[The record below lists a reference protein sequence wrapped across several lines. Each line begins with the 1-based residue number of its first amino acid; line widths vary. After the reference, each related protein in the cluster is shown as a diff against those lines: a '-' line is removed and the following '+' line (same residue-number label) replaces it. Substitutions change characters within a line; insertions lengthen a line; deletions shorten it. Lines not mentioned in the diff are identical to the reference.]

1 MNRKI
6 ILHTLV
12 LLLPAFAVAGACT
25 FGLLSHSADMLKADR
40 LTASLAESTSESVPD
55 SSAPVFE
62 TAEQE
67 PTEVS
72 QSSTGQS
79 SLLSSQKPAAS
90 ETENNPSPVSK
101 TVNKVSPA
109 QKDESSREQI
119 SERNEISR
127 PSEISS
133 VKELSE
139 ENKAEP
145 TDIRVSEISQAQ
157 REQSNPSK
165 ESSSQTKASEV
176 QSLPYEQSEKTA
188 EPSVQ
193 ESHEPSVHEPST
205 KPVEHEE
212 SSETPVVSDASFAE
226 PTGRYIDGTYKAV
239 AEVNGYEEEGF
250 LYDLEITV
258 TVSGGEITA
267 ITGRIKN
274 DRSDDPEANEAYVR
288 RAVKKLS
295 EAIIGGQST
304 ENVDIITNATYSS
317 GTVLKATADA
327 LSQAER

>member
-6 ILHTLV
+6 TLHTLA

-25 FGLLSHSADMLKADR
+25 FGLLSHSADTLKADR
-40 LTASLAESTSESVPD
+40 LTASLAESASESVPD
-55 SSAPVFE
+55 SSAPVLE

-72 QSSTGQS
+72 QSSAGQN
-79 SLLSSQKPAAS
+79 SLLSSQKPTVS
-90 ETENNPSPVSK
+90 ETENKPSAVSK
-101 TVNKVSPA
+101 ALDKVSPA
-109 QKDESSREQI
+109 PKAENSSGQV

-139 ENKAEP
+139 EYKAEP
-145 TDIRVSEISQAQ
+145 TDVSESEISQAQ
-157 REQSNPSK
+157 REQSDPSK
-165 ESSSQTKASEV
+165 ESSSQTASEG
-176 QSLPYEQSEKTA
+176 QSLPYEQSEKPA

-212 SSETPVVSDASFAE
+212 SSETPVVSDGSFAE
-226 PTGRYIDGTYKAV
+226 PTGGYIDGTYKAV
-239 AEVNGYEEEGF
+239 AEVDGFEEEGF

-295 EAIIGGQST
+295 DAIIIGQST
-304 ENVDIITNATYSS
+304 ENVDVITNATYSS
-317 GTVLKATADA
+317 GAVLKATAEA

>member
-1 MNRKI
+1 MVACSSEN
-6 ILHTLV
+6 
-12 LLLPAFAVAGACT
+12 VAGGT
-25 FGLLSHSADMLKADR
+25 IDPNSI
-40 LTASLAESTSESVPD
+40 AEVSSSSESVPD
-55 SSAPVFE
+55 SSAPVLE

-72 QSSTGQS
+72 QSSAGQN
-79 SLLSSQKPAAS
+79 SLLSSQKPTVS
-90 ETENNPSPVSK
+90 ETENKPSAVSK
-101 TVNKVSPA
+101 ALDKVSPA
-109 QKDESSREQI
+109 PKAENSSGQV

-139 ENKAEP
+139 EYKAEP
-145 TDIRVSEISQAQ
+145 TDVSESEISQAQ

-165 ESSSQTKASEV
+165 ESSSQTASEG
-176 QSLPYEQSEKTA
+176 QSLPYEQSEKPA

-212 SSETPVVSDASFAE
+212 SSETPVVSDGSFAE
-226 PTGRYIDGTYKAV
+226 PTGGYIDGTYKAV
-239 AEVNGYEEEGF
+239 AEVDGFEEEGF

-295 EAIIGGQST
+295 DAIIIGQST
-304 ENVDIITNATYSS
+304 ENVDVITNATYSS
-317 GTVLKATADA
+317 GAVLKATAEA

>member
-55 SSAPVFE
+55 SSAPVSE
-62 TAEQE
+62 TAEAE
-67 PTEVS
+67 STEVS

-79 SLLSSQKPAAS
+79 PLLSSQKPTVS
-90 ETENNPSPVSK
+90 ETENKPSAVSK
-101 TVNKVSPA
+101 ALDKVSPA
-109 QKDESSREQI
+109 PKAENSSGQV

-145 TDIRVSEISQAQ
+145 SNVRVSEISQAQ

-176 QSLPYEQSEKTA
+176 QSLPYEQSEKPA

-212 SSETPVVSDASFAE
+212 SSETPVVSDGSFAE
-226 PTGRYIDGTYKAV
+226 PTGGYIDGTYKAV
-239 AEVNGYEEEGF
+239 AEVDGFEEEGF

-295 EAIIGGQST
+295 DAIIIGQST
-304 ENVDIITNATYSS
+304 ENVDVITNATYSS
-317 GTVLKATADA
+317 GAVLKATAEA

>member
-6 ILHTLV
+6 TLHTLA

-25 FGLLSHSADMLKADR
+25 FGLLSHSADTLKADR

-55 SSAPVFE
+55 SSAPVSE

-72 QSSTGQS
+72 QSSAGQN
-79 SLLSSQKPAAS
+79 SLLSSQKPTVS
-90 ETENNPSPVSK
+90 ETENKPSAVSK
-101 TVNKVSPA
+101 ALDKVSPA
-109 QKDESSREQI
+109 PKAENSSGQV

-139 ENKAEP
+139 EYKAEP
-145 TDIRVSEISQAQ
+145 TDVSESEISQAQ
-157 REQSNPSK
+157 REQSDPSK
-165 ESSSQTKASEV
+165 ESSSQTASEG
-176 QSLPYEQSEKTA
+176 QSLPYEQSEKPA

-212 SSETPVVSDASFAE
+212 SSETPVVSDGSFAE
-226 PTGRYIDGTYKAV
+226 PTGGYIDGTYKAV
-239 AEVNGYEEEGF
+239 AEVDGFDEEGF

-274 DRSDDPEANEAYVR
+274 DRSDEPEANEAYVR

-304 ENVDIITNATYSS
+304 ENVDAITNATYSS
-317 GTVLKATADA
+317 GAVLKATADA

>member
-1 MNRKI
+1 MLFLLILI
-6 ILHTLV
+6 ILLMIH
-12 LLLPAFAVAGACT
+12 PG
-25 FGLLSHSADMLKADR
+25 M
-40 LTASLAESTSESVPD
+40 AESASESVPD
-55 SSAPVFE
+55 SSAPVLE

-72 QSSTGQS
+72 QSSAGQN
-79 SLLSSQKPAAS
+79 SLLSSQKPTVS
-90 ETENNPSPVSK
+90 ETENKPSAVSK
-101 TVNKVSPA
+101 ALDKVSPA
-109 QKDESSREQI
+109 PKAENSSGQV

-145 TDIRVSEISQAQ
+145 TDVSESEISQAQ

-165 ESSSQTKASEV
+165 ESSSQTASEG
-176 QSLPYEQSEKTA
+176 QSLPYEQSEKPA

-212 SSETPVVSDASFAE
+212 SSETPVVSDGSFAE
-226 PTGRYIDGTYKAV
+226 PTGGYIDGTYKAV
-239 AEVNGYEEEGF
+239 AEVDGFEEEGF

-295 EAIIGGQST
+295 DAIIIGQST
-304 ENVDIITNATYSS
+304 ENVDVITNATYSS
-317 GTVLKATADA
+317 GAVLKATAEA

>member
-6 ILHTLV
+6 TLHTLA

-25 FGLLSHSADMLKADR
+25 FGLLSHSADTLKADR

-55 SSAPVFE
+55 SSAPVLE

-72 QSSTGQS
+72 QSSAGQS
-79 SLLSSQKPAAS
+79 SLLSSQKPTVS
-90 ETENNPSPVSK
+90 ETENKPSAVSK
-101 TVNKVSPA
+101 ALDKVSPA
-109 QKDESSREQI
+109 PKAENSSGQI

-139 ENKAEP
+139 EYKAEP
-145 TDIRVSEISQAQ
+145 TDVSESEISQAQ
-157 REQSNPSK
+157 REQSAPSK
-165 ESSSQTKASEV
+165 ESSSQTASEG
-176 QSLPYEQSEKTA
+176 QSLPYEYSEKPA

-193 ESHEPSVHEPST
+193 ESHEPPVHEPIT

-212 SSETPVVSDASFAE
+212 SSETPVVSDVSFAE
-226 PTGRYIDGTYKAV
+226 PTGGYIDGTYKAV
-239 AEVNGYEEEGF
+239 AEVDGFEGEGF

-295 EAIIGGQST
+295 DAIIIGQST
-304 ENVDIITNATYSS
+304 ENVDVITNATYSS
-317 GTVLKATADA
+317 GAVLKATAEA

>member
-6 ILHTLV
+6 TLHTLA

-25 FGLLSHSADMLKADR
+25 FGLLSHSADTLKADR
-40 LTASLAESTSESVPD
+40 LTASLAESASESVPD
-55 SSAPVFE
+55 SSAPVSE
-62 TAEQE
+62 TAEAE
-67 PTEVS
+67 STEVS

-79 SLLSSQKPAAS
+79 PLLSSPKPTVS
-90 ETENNPSPVSK
+90 ETENKPSAVSK
-101 TVNKVSPA
+101 AESKSVS
-109 QKDESSREQI
+109 SSKAENSSGQV

-139 ENKAEP
+139 EYKAEP
-145 TDIRVSEISQAQ
+145 TDVSESEISQAQ
-157 REQSNPSK
+157 REQSDPSK
-165 ESSSQTKASEV
+165 ESSSQTASEG
-176 QSLPYEQSEKTA
+176 QSLPYEQSEKPA

-205 KPVEHEE
+205 KLVEHEE
-212 SSETPVVSDASFAE
+212 SSETPVVSDGSFAE
-226 PTGRYIDGTYKAV
+226 PTGGYIDGTYKAV
-239 AEVNGYEEEGF
+239 AEVDGFEEEGF

-295 EAIIGGQST
+295 DAIIIGQST
-304 ENVDIITNATYSS
+304 ENVDVITNATYSS
-317 GTVLKATADA
+317 GAVLKATAEA

>member
-25 FGLLSHSADMLKADR
+25 FGLLSHSADTLKADR
-40 LTASLAESTSESVPD
+40 LTASLAESASESVPD
-55 SSAPVFE
+55 SSAPVLE

-72 QSSTGQS
+72 QSSAGQN
-79 SLLSSQKPAAS
+79 SLLSSQKPTVS
-90 ETENNPSPVSK
+90 ETENKPSAVSK
-101 TVNKVSPA
+101 ALDKVSPA
-109 QKDESSREQI
+109 PKAENSSGQV

-139 ENKAEP
+139 EYKAEP
-145 TDIRVSEISQAQ
+145 TDVSESEISQAQ
-157 REQSNPSK
+157 REQSDPSK
-165 ESSSQTKASEV
+165 ESSSQTASEG
-176 QSLPYEQSEKTA
+176 QSLPYEQSEKPA

-205 KPVEHEE
+205 KLVEHEE
-212 SSETPVVSDASFAE
+212 SSETPVVSDGSFAE
-226 PTGRYIDGTYKAV
+226 PTGGYIDGTYKAV
-239 AEVNGYEEEGF
+239 AEVDGFEEEGF

-295 EAIIGGQST
+295 DAIIIGQST
-304 ENVDIITNATYSS
+304 ENVDVITNATYSS
-317 GTVLKATADA
+317 GAVLKATAEA

>member
-6 ILHTLV
+6 ILHTLA

-25 FGLLSHSADMLKADR
+25 FGLLSHSADTLKADR
-40 LTASLAESTSESVPD
+40 LTASLAESASESVPD
-55 SSAPVFE
+55 SSAPVLE

-72 QSSTGQS
+72 QSSAGQN
-79 SLLSSQKPAAS
+79 SLLSSQKPTVS
-90 ETENNPSPVSK
+90 ETENKPSAVSK
-101 TVNKVSPA
+101 ALDKVSPA
-109 QKDESSREQI
+109 PKAENSSGQV

-139 ENKAEP
+139 EYKAEP
-145 TDIRVSEISQAQ
+145 TDVSESEISQAQ
-157 REQSNPSK
+157 REQSAPSK
-165 ESSSQTKASEV
+165 ESSSQTASEG
-176 QSLPYEQSEKTA
+176 QSLPYEQSEKPA

-193 ESHEPSVHEPST
+193 ESHEPPVHEPIT
-205 KPVEHEE
+205 KLVEHEE
-212 SSETPVVSDASFAE
+212 SSETPVVSDGSFAE
-226 PTGRYIDGTYKAV
+226 PTGGYIDGTYKAV
-239 AEVNGYEEEGF
+239 AEVDGFEEEGF

-295 EAIIGGQST
+295 DAIIIGQST
-304 ENVDIITNATYSS
+304 ENVDVITNATYSS
-317 GTVLKATADA
+317 GAVLKATAEA

>member
-90 ETENNPSPVSK
+90 ETENNPSSKAVS
-101 TVNKVSPA
+101 KVSPA
-109 QKDESSREQI
+109 PKAESNREQV

-145 TDIRVSEISQAQ
+145 TDVRVSEISQAQ

-212 SSETPVVSDASFAE
+212 SSETPVVSDASFSE

-295 EAIIGGQST
+295 DAIIIGQST
-304 ENVDIITNATYSS
+304 ENVDVITNATYSS
-317 GTVLKATADA
+317 GAVLKATADA

>member
-6 ILHTLV
+6 TLHTLA

-25 FGLLSHSADMLKADR
+25 FGLLSHSADTLKADR

-55 SSAPVFE
+55 SSAPVSE
-62 TAEQE
+62 TAEAE
-67 PTEVS
+67 STEVS

-79 SLLSSQKPAAS
+79 PLLSSQKPTVS
-90 ETENNPSPVSK
+90 ETENKPSAVSK
-101 TVNKVSPA
+101 AESKSVS
-109 QKDESSREQI
+109 SSKAENSSGQI

-139 ENKAEP
+139 EYKAEP
-145 TDIRVSEISQAQ
+145 TDVSESEISQAQ
-157 REQSNPSK
+157 REQSAPSK
-165 ESSSQTKASEV
+165 ESSSQTASEG
-176 QSLPYEQSEKTA
+176 QSLPYEQSEKPA

-205 KPVEHEE
+205 KLVEHEE
-212 SSETPVVSDASFAE
+212 SSETPVVSDGSFAE
-226 PTGRYIDGTYKAV
+226 PTGGYIDGTYKAV
-239 AEVNGYEEEGF
+239 AEVDEFEEEGF

-295 EAIIGGQST
+295 DAIIIGQST
-304 ENVDIITNATYSS
+304 ENVDVITNATYSS
-317 GTVLKATADA
+317 GAVLKATAEA

>member
-6 ILHTLV
+6 TLHTLA

-25 FGLLSHSADMLKADR
+25 FGLLSHSADTLKADR

-55 SSAPVFE
+55 SSAPVSE
-62 TAEQE
+62 TAEAE
-67 PTEVS
+67 STEVS

-79 SLLSSQKPAAS
+79 PLLSSQKPTAS

-101 TVNKVSPA
+101 ALDKVSPA
-109 QKDESSREQI
+109 PKAESSREQV

-139 ENKAEP
+139 EYKAEP
-145 TDIRVSEISQAQ
+145 TDVSESEISQAQ
-157 REQSNPSK
+157 REQSAPSK
-165 ESSSQTKASEV
+165 ESSSQTASEG
-176 QSLPYEQSEKTA
+176 QSLPYEQSEKPA

-205 KPVEHEE
+205 KLVEHEE
-212 SSETPVVSDASFAE
+212 SSETPVVSDGSFAE
-226 PTGRYIDGTYKAV
+226 PTGGYIDGTYKAV
-239 AEVNGYEEEGF
+239 AEVDGFEEEGF

-295 EAIIGGQST
+295 DAIIIGQST
-304 ENVDIITNATYSS
+304 ENVDVITNATYSS
-317 GTVLKATADA
+317 GAVLKATAEA

>member
-1 MNRKI
+1 M
-6 ILHTLV
+6 
-12 LLLPAFAVAGACT
+12 
-25 FGLLSHSADMLKADR
+25 
-40 LTASLAESTSESVPD
+40 
-55 SSAPVFE
+55 
-62 TAEQE
+62 
-67 PTEVS
+67 
-72 QSSTGQS
+72 
-79 SLLSSQKPAAS
+79 LSSQKPTVS
-90 ETENNPSPVSK
+90 ETENKPSAVSK
-101 TVNKVSPA
+101 ALDKVSPA
-109 QKDESSREQI
+109 PKAENSSGQV

-139 ENKAEP
+139 EYKAEP
-145 TDIRVSEISQAQ
+145 TDVSESEISQAQ
-157 REQSNPSK
+157 REQSDPSK
-165 ESSSQTKASEV
+165 ESSSQTASEG
-176 QSLPYEQSEKTA
+176 QSLPYEQSEKPA

-212 SSETPVVSDASFAE
+212 SSETPVVSDGSFAE
-226 PTGRYIDGTYKAV
+226 PTGGYIDGTYKAV
-239 AEVNGYEEEGF
+239 AEVDGFEEEGF

-304 ENVDIITNATYSS
+304 ENVDVITNATYSS
-317 GTVLKATADA
+317 GAVLKATADA

>member
-6 ILHTLV
+6 TLHTLA

-25 FGLLSHSADMLKADR
+25 FGLLSHSADTLKADR

-55 SSAPVFE
+55 SSAPVSE
-62 TAEQE
+62 TAEAE
-67 PTEVS
+67 STEVS
-72 QSSTGQS
+72 QSSTVQS
-79 SLLSSQKPAAS
+79 SLLSSQKPTVS
-90 ETENNPSPVSK
+90 ETENKPSAVSK
-101 TVNKVSPA
+101 AESKSVS
-109 QKDESSREQI
+109 SSKAENSSGQV

-139 ENKAEP
+139 EYKAEP
-145 TDIRVSEISQAQ
+145 TDVSESEISQAQ
-157 REQSNPSK
+157 REQSAPSK
-165 ESSSQTKASEV
+165 ESSSQTASEG
-176 QSLPYEQSEKTA
+176 QSLPYEQSEKPA

-205 KPVEHEE
+205 KLVEHEE
-212 SSETPVVSDASFAE
+212 SSETPVVSDGSFAE
-226 PTGRYIDGTYKAV
+226 PTGGYIDGTYKAV
-239 AEVNGYEEEGF
+239 AEVDGFEEEGF

-295 EAIIGGQST
+295 DAIIIGQST
-304 ENVDIITNATYSS
+304 ENVDVITNATYSS
-317 GTVLKATADA
+317 GAVLKATAEA

>member
-6 ILHTLV
+6 TLHTLA

-25 FGLLSHSADMLKADR
+25 FGLLSHSADTLKADR
-40 LTASLAESTSESVPD
+40 LTASLAESASESVPD
-55 SSAPVFE
+55 SSAPVLE

-72 QSSTGQS
+72 QSSAGQS
-79 SLLSSQKPAAS
+79 SLLSSQKPTVS
-90 ETENNPSPVSK
+90 ETENKPSAVSK
-101 TVNKVSPA
+101 ALDKVSPA
-109 QKDESSREQI
+109 PKAENSSGQV

-139 ENKAEP
+139 EYKAEP
-145 TDIRVSEISQAQ
+145 TDVSESEISQAQ
-157 REQSNPSK
+157 REQSDPSK
-165 ESSSQTKASEV
+165 ESSSQTASEG
-176 QSLPYEQSEKTA
+176 QSLPYEYSEKPA

-193 ESHEPSVHEPST
+193 ESHEPPVHEPIT

-212 SSETPVVSDASFAE
+212 SSETPVVSDVSFAE
-226 PTGRYIDGTYKAV
+226 PTGGYIDGTYKAV
-239 AEVNGYEEEGF
+239 AEVDGFEGEGF

-295 EAIIGGQST
+295 DAIIIGQST
-304 ENVDIITNATYSS
+304 ENVDVITNATYSS
-317 GTVLKATADA
+317 GAVLKATAEA

>member
-6 ILHTLV
+6 TLHTLA

-25 FGLLSHSADMLKADR
+25 FGLLSHSADTLKADR

-55 SSAPVFE
+55 SSAPVSE
-62 TAEQE
+62 TAEAE
-67 PTEVS
+67 STEVS

-79 SLLSSQKPAAS
+79 PLLSSQKPTVS
-90 ETENNPSPVSK
+90 ETENKPSAVSK
-101 TVNKVSPA
+101 AESKSVS
-109 QKDESSREQI
+109 SSKAENSSGQI

-139 ENKAEP
+139 EYKAES
-145 TDIRVSEISQAQ
+145 TDVSESEISQAQ
-157 REQSNPSK
+157 REQSAPSK
-165 ESSSQTKASEV
+165 ESSSQTASEG
-176 QSLPYEQSEKTA
+176 QSLPYEQSEKPA

-205 KPVEHEE
+205 KLVEHEE
-212 SSETPVVSDASFAE
+212 SSETPVVSDGSFAE
-226 PTGRYIDGTYKAV
+226 PTGGYIDGTYKAV
-239 AEVNGYEEEGF
+239 AEVDGFEEEGF

-295 EAIIGGQST
+295 DAIIIGQST
-304 ENVDIITNATYSS
+304 ENVDVITNATYSS
-317 GTVLKATADA
+317 GAVLKATAEA

>member
-25 FGLLSHSADMLKADR
+25 FGLLSNSADMLKADR
-40 LTASLAESTSESVPD
+40 LAASLAESTSESVQD
-55 SSAPVFE
+55 SSAPVLE

-79 SLLSSQKPAAS
+79 SLLSSQKPTVS
-90 ETENNPSPVSK
+90 ETENKPSAVSK
-101 TVNKVSPA
+101 AESKSVS
-109 QKDESSREQI
+109 SSKAENSSGQI

-139 ENKAEP
+139 EYKAEP
-145 TDIRVSEISQAQ
+145 TDVRVSEISQAQ

-165 ESSSQTKASEV
+165 EQSSQTASEG
-176 QSLPYEQSEKTA
+176 QSLPYEQSEKPA

-205 KPVEHEE
+205 KLVEHEE
-212 SSETPVVSDASFAE
+212 SSETPVVSDGSFAE
-226 PTGRYIDGTYKAV
+226 PTGGYIDGTYKAV
-239 AEVNGYEEEGF
+239 AEVDGFEEEGF

-295 EAIIGGQST
+295 DAIIIGQST
-304 ENVDIITNATYSS
+304 ENVDVITNATYSS
-317 GTVLKATADA
+317 GAVLKATAEA